1 MSIRLTIAALAL
13 LLSSVSHA
21 ESFELDLTQIQMP
34 ATALGFIAFKPCS
47 SCSYQRSR
55 AGVETRYEINGNAVT
70 FDQFRRAANGAP
82 NKERALVT
90 VLIDDDSGEITLVS
104 VRIRN
109 RAG

>member
-1 MSIRLTIAALAL
+1 MSIRLTIVVLAL
-13 LLSSVSHA
+13 LVSGTSYA

-34 ATALGFIAFKPCS
+34 ATASGQITFKECET
-47 SCSYQRSR
+47 CVYQRKPISSN
-55 AGVETRYEINGNAVT
+55 TRFEINGNAVN

-90 VLIDDDSGEITLVS
+90 VLIDDNSGDMTLVS

>member
-13 LLSSVSHA
+13 LVSGISHA
-21 ESFELDLTQIQMP
+21 ESFELDLTQIRMP
-34 ATALGFIAFKPCS
+34 ATASGQIAYKPCDSCNFERKAIS
-47 SCSYQRSR
+47 S
-55 AGVETRYEINGNAVT
+55 ATVFEINGNAVS
-70 FDQFRRAANGAP
+70 FEQFRRAANGAP

-90 VLIDDDSGEITLVS
+90 VLVDDDSGDISLVS